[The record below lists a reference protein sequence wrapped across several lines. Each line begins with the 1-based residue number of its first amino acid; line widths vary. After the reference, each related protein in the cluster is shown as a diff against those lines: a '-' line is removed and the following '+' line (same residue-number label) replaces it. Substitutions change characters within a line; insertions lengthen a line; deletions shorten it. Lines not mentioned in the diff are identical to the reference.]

1 MKKASTSEKLL
12 LALSIFCMLY
22 YLVHGFFVGF
32 HLAQIWLW
40 AVLAGIFLLWFLYL
54 SLKRQGRIKA
64 LPKWFLIIF
73 WAVFAIG
80 MSLFLILEAF
90 VIGNMLHK
98 EPEDLDCI
106 IILGAAVHGETPSLA
121 LHTRLNVA
129 ADYLLENPETKVICS
144 GGQGDGENISEAEA
158 MRRRLLQK
166 GISEERIIPEAASTS
181 TAENFRFSLPLLSAE
196 DKKIGIVTNNF
207 HVFRSLLL
215 ARQTSDAFEFYGIPA
230 PYWNSL
236 FLHYTVREAIVTVM
250 DFLRG
255 NIQFDF

>member
-1 MKKASTSEKLL
+1 MTKSKITEKILL
-12 LALSIFCMLY
+12 GLAVFCMLY

-40 AVLAGIFLLWFLYL
+40 AVLAVFFVIWYLYL
-54 SLKRQGRIKA
+54 YLRHQGKIKS
-64 LPKWFLIIF
+64 LPKWFITMF
-73 WAVFAIG
+73 WIVFSLG
-80 MSLFLILEAF
+80 MSLFLVLEAF
-90 VIGNMLHK
+90 VVGNMLHK
-98 EPEDLDCI
+98 APENLDCI

-121 LHTRLNVA
+121 LHTRLSTA

-158 MRRRLLQK
+158 MHRRLLQK
-166 GISEERIIPEAASTS
+166 GISEGRMILEASSTS

-215 ARQTSDAFEFYGIPA
+215 AQQTSDDYEFYGIAA

-255 NIQFDF
+255 NLQFDF